1 MSPQSPSWTLHQLEV
16 AYRQGY
22 LEALLAR
29 KPRRPRHEVLAA
41 SWEAGWRDG
50 NNLLRMRL
58 HKNGAA
64 AAEAAAPRAAPRLT
78 AQVRDAQR
86 RV

>member
-1 MSPQSPSWTLHQLEV
+1 MSPQSPSWTLHQLET

-29 KPRRPRHEVLAA
+29 KPRRPQHEVLAA

-50 NNLLRMRL
+50 AERLRQHRTPPVV
-58 HKNGAA
+58 
-64 AAEAAAPRAAPRLT
+64 AEAPRKALPMQVQIRHSASAKGRL
-78 AQVRDAQR
+78 
-86 RV
+86 